1 MGLGDAPKR
10 LMGLIRSPLCR
21 ITAKVNEKLTF
32 VPFENKGGDAMDDT
46 GMTHADKV
54 GLVEDV
60 LGIWGE
66 DAARE
71 IAERYGVN
79 QEAVGQA
86 AATDS

>member
-1 MGLGDAPKR
+1 
-10 LMGLIRSPLCR
+10 
-21 ITAKVNEKLTF
+21 
-32 VPFENKGGDAMDDT
+32 MDDT

-66 DAARE
+66 DAVRE

-79 QEAVGQA
+79 LEAVGQA
-86 AATDS
+86 ATTDS

>member
-1 MGLGDAPKR
+1 MT
-10 LMGLIRSPLCR
+10 SPTCR
-21 ITAKVNEKLTF
+21 ITAKVNVKLTS
-32 VPFENKGGDAMDDT
+32 VLIGNEGGDAMDEDET
-46 GMTHADKV
+46 GMTDADKV

-79 QEAVGQA
+79 LEAVGQA